1 MEKENQSH
9 KLNFLNV
16 TVINTGAGKYEF
28 KIHQKNVVADV
39 QIKPNSN
46 VNPALIRG
54 IFKEFVSTAK
64 K

>member
-16 TVINTGAGKYEF
+16 TVINIGAGKYEF

-46 VNPALIRG
+46 VNPTLIRG